1 LQKIQALFLTRSQFR
16 NPMKKLSF
24 LTVAVLFSLVAH
36 AQYPLIDIY
45 DIQFIDPVD
54 LASGSDLSYLHG
66 DTVQIE
72 GVVSFDPCDYGL
84 STNRKGT
91 WVQANPGA
99 PFAGVEVLIDPTAI
113 GFSGGLETLSDNALF
128 IDNFQVGN
136 TVRFTGIISDFSANT
151 QIQILPIPS
160 SIEALG
166 TKPAPTVVTIDELMN
181 GTVQNKVDGEQYEG
195 TYVEIQD
202 IFVTNVVPGSSG
214 RFQWDITD
222 GLGNFLAT
230 RDASGHFR
238 NDVLDTHCPEW
249 ISGTS
254 GVSNTPLTYAP
265 PVVGASLAFLRGSI
279 TESFG
284 EYFIAPHDLTDVGPA
299 TSSPPIVSG
308 VTRTPVVPTSTETV
322 TINANIA
329 DADGTISVAELYYA
343 YGLATLTFTMVPMT
357 NSGADTWTATVPGPG
372 VDSTVVKYYF
382 RAVDNGGNI
391 TFSPDDEATGSNYIV
406 YDDGINSIAR
416 IQKNE
421 VGFGSPWAGQT
432 LPVLDVE
439 GVVTSGLQTY
449 DLGLLAIQDGTQ
461 PWSGIF
467 VRSSPGIDGL
477 YRGDRIRVT
486 SGTVVE
492 EFGVTYLQNVTYVFL
507 SSGNPLPTPISTLLP
522 DTLGAN
528 IFLKTEPYEAMLL
541 RFDNATVTSLNADA
555 PGGPFGEWKFNTTS
569 ATASSGLRADD
580 LSSDIP
586 FEFSSDSIAVGQ
598 VLPFV
603 QGLLYF
609 SFSNYK
615 LVPRNRADIAGFSTN
630 YPNAIVS
637 FRFDALIPS
646 VNATI
651 DQVNNT
657 IAAVVPFGTDLT
669 SLVPTVEITGQLVS
683 PASAASQ
690 DFSSPLVYT
699 VSAPISGEEREYT
712 VTITQG
718 PNGLENFGGLT
729 YFNLYPNPATDFAVI
744 DLEMTEQQAFTVEI
758 SDLLGRVLES
768 REQQSNT
775 GRQQLT
781 LDLST
786 YVTGNYLV
794 TLRSAT
800 GTATLRLYKAQ

>member
-1 LQKIQALFLTRSQFR
+1 
-16 NPMKKLSF
+16 MKKLSV
-24 LTVAVLFSLVAH
+24 LVVAVLFSLAAH
-36 AQYPLIDIY
+36 AQYPLVNIY
-45 DIQFIDPVD
+45 DIQYIDPVD

-91 WVQANPGA
+91 WVQSNPGA
-99 PFAGVEVLIDPTAI
+99 PFAGVEVLIDPSAI
-113 GFSGGLETLSDNALF
+113 GYSGGLEAHSDNALF

-136 TVRFTGIISDFSANT
+136 TVRFTGIISNFSANT

-166 TKPAPTVVTIDELMN
+166 TKPDPIVVTIDELMN

-195 TYVEIQD
+195 TYVEIQNV
-202 IFVTNVVPGSSG
+202 FVANVVPGSSG
-214 RFQWDITD
+214 RFQWDVTD
-222 GLGNFLAT
+222 GLGNFLPT

-249 ISGTS
+249 IGGTS
-254 GVSNTPLTYAP
+254 GVSNTPLTYTP
-265 PVVGASLAFLRGSI
+265 PVDGASLAFIRGTI

-284 EYFIAPHDLTDVGPA
+284 EYFIAPHDLSDVGPA
-299 TSSPPIVSG
+299 TSSPPIVSA
-308 VTRTPVVPTSTETV
+308 VTRTPVVPTSSETV
-322 TINANIA
+322 TISANIA
-329 DADGTISVAELYYA
+329 DADGTITVAELYYA
-343 YGLATLTFTMVPMT
+343 FGLATTTFTMVPMT
-357 NSGADTWTATVPGPG
+357 NSGADVWTATVPGPG
-372 VDSTVVKYYF
+372 IDSTIVKYYF

-391 TFSPDDEATGSNYIV
+391 TFSPDDEATNSNYIV

-421 VGFGSPWAGQT
+421 LGFGSPWAGQT

-439 GVVTSGLQTY
+439 GVVTAGLQTY
-449 DLGLLAIQDGTQ
+449 DLGLLAIQDGVQ

-467 VRSSPGIDGL
+467 VRSTPGIDGL
-477 YRGDRIRVT
+477 FRGDRIRLT

-492 EFGVTYLQNVTYVFL
+492 EFGVTYLQNATYEFI
-507 SSGNPLPTPISTLLP
+507 SSGNPLPAPITTLLP

-541 RFDNATVTSLNADA
+541 RFVNATVTSLNADA

-569 ATASSGLRADD
+569 AVANSGLRADD

-615 LVPRNRADIAGFSTN
+615 LVPRNRADIAGFTTN

-637 FRFDALIPS
+637 FRFDALVPS

-657 IAAVVPFGTDLT
+657 ITATVPFGTDLT

-683 PASAASQ
+683 PVSAVAQ
-690 DFSSPLVYT
+690 DFSSPVVYT
-699 VSAPISGEEREYT
+699 VTAPISGEERDYT
-712 VTITQG
+712 VTIIEG
-718 PNGLENFGGLT
+718 PNGLEDFGGLR
-729 YFNLYPNPATDFAVI
+729 YFNLYPNPATDFAVL
-744 DLEMTEQQAFTVEI
+744 DLEMEQQQPYTVQM
-758 SDLLGRVLES
+758 SDLLGRVLEI
-768 REQQSNT
+768 RELNSGI
-775 GRQQLT
+775 GRQQVR
-781 LDLST
+781 LDLSAYT
-786 YVTGNYLV
+786 PGNYLV
-794 TLRSAT
+794 TLSAAT
-800 GTATLRLYKAQ
+800 GTATLRLHIAE